1 MNGIK
6 LISTGSAVPKKVVT
20 NDDLAKIVDTND
32 EWISTRTGIRSRRY
46 CTDGESHTSLCLA
59 AARQALER
67 GGVAPGEIGICLVA
81 TVTPDFLSP
90 AAACL
95 LQKELGFPEDTICFD
110 LNAACSGFVYALHT
124 AECLLASTPRKYG
137 LVLGA
142 EILSRVMDFGDR
154 STCVLF
160 GDGAGAALVEWGANY
175 PSLHAV
181 LGCRGNS
188 EVLYVPGVNTA
199 APPHVHMD
207 GQSVFRFAVEAVP
220 RCAREVLDRAG
231 LTPEDIDLFVFHQAN
246 QRIIDFAVKKLGID
260 PARCPG
266 NIERTGNTSAASVP
280 LLLDELVGGGA
291 ITSGQKALCGLRR
304 RADLGRGS
312 AGAGVASNKRQSR
325 LLERDA
331 APARKFCPAS
341 PDKTHTC
348 GLRSVFVHA
357 HIAAENGFH
366 FISPPAGGEPL
377 RGFFAE
383 AFHKEFL

>member
-260 PARCPG
+260 PATG
-266 NIERTGNTSAASVP
+266 ELAGETAGEQAAQALKNIKHI
-280 LLLDELVGGGA
+280 L
-291 ITSGQKALCGLRR
+291 
-304 RADLGRGS
+304 
-312 AGAGVASNKRQSR
+312 
-325 LLERDA
+325 DA
-331 APARKFCPAS
+331 AGTGIEHVCRATIYMKNVEDFHEIDDVYAQAFIGSVKPARVAFGGNNIPKGALVEI
-341 PDKTHTC
+341 D
-348 GLRSVFVHA
+348 A
-357 HIAAENGFH
+357 IAV
-366 FISPPAGGEPL
+366 L
-377 RGFFAE
+377 
-383 AFHKEFL
+383 